1 MASIVASTTA
11 STLSPRSP
19 LQRFDGRTRTALI
32 LTGLLTALSF
42 IGVGVGIWMGSS
54 LSSQGS
60 STDVGTTLL
69 FSLLSAGT
77 FALIWNGRRGLAF
90 LLQSA
95 TSFVQLGV
103 LQNATQTG
111 GGYLWG
117 GLITIIC
124 VAFAALL
131 LTRDRIA
138 WGVLAATVL
147 GLASIVLDVA
157 GSAAR
162 PLIPSSA
169 ELVAQIFL
177 IVIVVAV
184 VVLVVRQWSRFD
196 LRAKL
201 VLAFLAAAQ
210 AMATFTQL
218 AILAIDATMTTSS
231 GVQVDAAVLVTIAH
245 GYKQAIALFGGI
257 GVVGAALFGLFVARN
272 VAGALNRMVTEVVHV
287 AQTGDV
293 DRRVDVVS
301 DDEVGQL
308 AHALRELMA
317 YLRQMAAA
325 ADALAQG
332 NLTQSVE
339 PRSPEDAL
347 GLAFAT
353 MTSSLGRMVSAVK
366 TEATRLQSASAQVAT
381 AAGSAGQATGQIG
394 LTLQQV
400 AQGIAEQSQ
409 AVTLTAASVESM
421 SRSMQGVAQGAQE
434 QTVAVSQ
441 TGSLTAQIRQASQQL
456 AASAAAVTEHSG
468 TAEQSARDGVRT
480 VESTVA
486 CMEQIREKVQLSAS
500 KVRDMGLRSEK
511 IGVIVEAIDEIA
523 AQTNLLALNAAIEA
537 ARAGEAGR
545 GFAVVA
551 DEVRKLAE
559 RSGSATREIAGLVHD
574 IEGAVH
580 EAVTAMN
587 ASADEVDHGVAQAT
601 QAGRSLTA
609 IWQAVEAVN
618 QQAGPTAQAAQRMQ
632 TSADELSQ
640 AMATV
645 STVVQTNL
653 TATQEIT
660 TSAQEVQAAIDHI
673 AGVSEENSAAIQQV
687 SAAAEEIMG
696 QSQTVTAGSRSAAE
710 IAVALDRTV
719 GAFKLD

>member
-1 MASIVASTTA
+1 MAPIVASSPA
-11 STLSPRSP
+11 PTLTRRSP

-42 IGVGVGIWMGSS
+42 IGVGVGVWMGSS
-54 LSSQGS
+54 LAAQGS
-60 STDVGTTLL
+60 TTDVGTTLF

-90 LLQSA
+90 LLQSV

-138 WGVLAATVL
+138 WGVLGSAAL
-147 GLASIVLDVA
+147 GLICIVLDVA
-157 GSAAR
+157 GAPGR
-162 PLIPSSA
+162 PLITPSA
-169 ELVAQIFL
+169 ELVAQIFM
-177 IVIVVAV
+177 IVIAVAAV
-184 VVLVVRQWSRFD
+184 ALVVRQWSRFD

-210 AMATFTQL
+210 ALATFTQL
-218 AILAIDATMTTSS
+218 AILATDAMMMAQA
-231 GVQVDAAVLVTIAH
+231 GAQVDVASLAALEHAF
-245 GYKQAIALFGGI
+245 KQAIALFGGI
-257 GVVGAALFGLFVARN
+257 GVFGAALFGLFVARN

-293 DRRVDVVS
+293 DRRVEVIS

-308 AHALRELMA
+308 AHALRALMS

-332 NLTQSVE
+332 DLTQSVE
-339 PRSPEDAL
+339 PRSPQDAL
-347 GLAFAT
+347 GMAFAM
-353 MTSSLGRMVSAVK
+353 MTASLGRMVSAVK
-366 TEATRLQSASAQVAT
+366 TEAGRLQSASNQVAT
-381 AAGSAGQATGQIG
+381 AAGNAGQATGQIG

-409 AVTLTAASVESM
+409 AVSLTAASVDSM
-421 SRSMQGVAQGAQE
+421 SRAMQGVAQGAQE
-434 QTVAVSQ
+434 QTVAVGQ
-441 TGSLTAQIRQASQQL
+441 TASLTAQIRQASQQL

-468 TAEQSARDGVRT
+468 VAEQSAREGVQT
-480 VESTVA
+480 VESTVV

-511 IGVIVEAIDEIA
+511 IGVIVAAIDEIA

-587 ASADEVDHGVAQAT
+587 ASAEEVDHGVEQAT
-601 QAGRSLTA
+601 QAGRSLKA
-609 IWQAVEAVN
+609 IWEAVEEVN
-618 QQAGPTAQAAQRMQ
+618 QQAGPTADAAQRMQ
-632 TSADELSQ
+632 VSADELSQ

-645 STVVQTNL
+645 STVVKTNL
-653 TATQEIT
+653 DATQEIS
-660 TSAQEVQAAIDHI
+660 TSTQEVQAAIDHI
-673 AGVSEENSAAIQQV
+673 AEVSVENSAAVQQV

-696 QSQTVTAGSRSAAE
+696 QSQTVTAGSRSAAD

-719 GAFKLD
+719 GAFRLN